1 MYKRQFPIRKPE
13 QIVDILKEKG
23 LPLPTKL
30 MLEGDEL
37 PYTEYVRLAGLFP
50 DAEVV
55 NGTPL
60 IRQARSVK
68 TAIEIEMFRRCLLY
82 TSLSTGKRSVN
93 PRHQNN
99 TELLLT
105 IHLDYHRLFK
115 ADMTQEFR
123 FFHRRLG
130 VEEILIVDS
139 VIHKG
144 IDRKI
149 AYAERSEV
157 LEEVSSLTRVYTIIG
172 QSGLHYHCL
181 LYTST
186 IGKEE
191 TAIIYKEYRWP
202 DSNHKFVQNQSFCY
216 KINRNYHLKTTI
228 YNFYSYICSQM
239 ITY

>member
-1 MYKRQFPIRKPE
+1 MRA
-13 QIVDILKEKG
+13 
-23 LPLPTKL
+23 
-30 MLEGDEL
+30 EL
-37 PYTEYVRLAGLFP
+37 FCFIY
-50 DAEVV
+50 
-55 NGTPL
+55 
-60 IRQARSVK
+60 
-68 TAIEIEMFRRCLLY
+68 
-82 TSLSTGKRSVN
+82 LSTGKRSVN

-157 LEEVSSLTRVYTIIG
+157 LEEVSSLTRASTITRAAEICG
-172 QSGLHYHCL
+172 HFTGMPSHVSL
-181 LYTST
+181 LPQRPGPTST
-186 IGKEE
+186 
-191 TAIIYKEYRWP
+191 
-202 DSNHKFVQNQSFCY
+202 
-216 KINRNYHLKTTI
+216 
-228 YNFYSYICSQM
+228 
-239 ITY
+239 

>member
-1 MYKRQFPIRKPE
+1 MRA
-13 QIVDILKEKG
+13 
-23 LPLPTKL
+23 
-30 MLEGDEL
+30 EL
-37 PYTEYVRLAGLFP
+37 FCFIY
-50 DAEVV
+50 
-55 NGTPL
+55 
-60 IRQARSVK
+60 
-68 TAIEIEMFRRCLLY
+68 
-82 TSLSTGKRSVN
+82 LSTGKRSVN

-99 TELLLT
+99 AELLLT

-172 QSGLHYHCL
+172 QSGLHYHTGGGDMRPLHRNAQPCVTAAPTSRTYKYIIPSCIEELQVHL
-181 LYTST
+181 LYFP
-186 IGKEE
+186 GQ
-191 TAIIYKEYRWP
+191 WP
-202 DSNHKFVQNQSFCY
+202 D
-216 KINRNYHLKTTI
+216 
-228 YNFYSYICSQM
+228 CSKHC
-239 ITY
+239 IHPS

>member
-1 MYKRQFPIRKPE
+1 MPVGLKPTELFKKSSAFPMRA
-13 QIVDILKEKG
+13 
-23 LPLPTKL
+23 
-30 MLEGDEL
+30 EL
-37 PYTEYVRLAGLFP
+37 FCFIY
-50 DAEVV
+50 
-55 NGTPL
+55 
-60 IRQARSVK
+60 
-68 TAIEIEMFRRCLLY
+68 
-82 TSLSTGKRSVN
+82 LSTGKRSVN

-172 QSGLHYHCL
+172 QSGLHYHTGGGDMRHFTGMPSHVSL
-181 LYTST
+181 LPQRPGPTST
-186 IGKEE
+186 
-191 TAIIYKEYRWP
+191 
-202 DSNHKFVQNQSFCY
+202 
-216 KINRNYHLKTTI
+216 
-228 YNFYSYICSQM
+228 
-239 ITY
+239 

>member
-1 MYKRQFPIRKPE
+1 MRA
-13 QIVDILKEKG
+13 
-23 LPLPTKL
+23 
-30 MLEGDEL
+30 EL
-37 PYTEYVRLAGLFP
+37 FCFIY
-50 DAEVV
+50 
-55 NGTPL
+55 
-60 IRQARSVK
+60 
-68 TAIEIEMFRRCLLY
+68 
-82 TSLSTGKRSVN
+82 LSTGKRSVN

-172 QSGLHYHCL
+172 QDRKS
-181 LYTST
+181 
-186 IGKEE
+186 
-191 TAIIYKEYRWP
+191 
-202 DSNHKFVQNQSFCY
+202 VV
-216 KINRNYHLKTTI
+216 
-228 YNFYSYICSQM
+228 
-239 ITY
+239 